1 MKKIICALLSLLLLT
16 VPALAINTLSD
27 GDIAISAPSAV
38 LMEKT
43 SGEVIYEKNAHE
55 HLSPASVTKVM
66 TMLLIVEA
74 IENGDVSLDDMVTAS
89 ARAASFGGSCIYL
102 KEGKNFLSAT
112 CSNALPWFPP
122 TTAPWPWRNISAAR
136 SRPSWTK

>member
-55 HLSPASVTKVM
+55 RMKEMVILYLLFRCRASGNQKTR
-66 TMLLIVEA
+66 L
-74 IENGDVSLDDMVTAS
+74 
-89 ARAASFGGSCIYL
+89 
-102 KEGKNFLSAT
+102 NF
-112 CSNALPWFPP
+112 
-122 TTAPWPWRNISAAR
+122 
-136 SRPSWTK
+136 